1 MSELRV
7 IRAHAGLAILSIIAW
22 IVFAMVLSAVSF
34 TASVLSS
41 VIIGCLAVISSVG
54 CLIAFWRA
62 SRTVEQDGKSG
73 NSILFVIGAL
83 CLIIAWGTS
92 VVGWFEEYQAGS
104 PLPIINLGFLLL
116 PVGAVCAIAAAKA
129 KPQLG

>member
-7 IRAHAGLAILSIIAW
+7 IRAHAGLSIASIIAW
-22 IVFAMVLSAVSF
+22 IVFALVLSAVSF
-34 TASVLSS
+34 KASVLSS

-54 CLIAFWRA
+54 CLIAFWFARRA
-62 SRTVEQDGKSG
+62 IEDEGKRG

-83 CLIIAWGTS
+83 CLVVGWGTS
-92 VVGWFEEYQAGS
+92 VAGWFEEYQAGS
-104 PLPIINLGFLLL
+104 ALPIINLGFLLL
-116 PVGAVCAIAAAKA
+116 PIGAISAIAATRA